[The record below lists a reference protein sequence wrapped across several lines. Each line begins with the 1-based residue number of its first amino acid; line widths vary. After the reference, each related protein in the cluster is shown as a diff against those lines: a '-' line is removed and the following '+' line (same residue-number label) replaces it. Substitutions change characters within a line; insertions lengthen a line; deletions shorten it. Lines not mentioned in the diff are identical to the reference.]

1 MTSRVT
7 SRHPFKYCQ
16 MQFLVVTFLLTSL
29 IHIFSLHGRKML
41 ETIDQSEFEGF
52 EYINPLLMSSEECV

>member
-1 MTSRVT
+1 MWKNFQNIIEVRYYKNIVMSIDNT
-7 SRHPFKYCQ
+7 F
-16 MQFLVVTFLLTSL
+16 FLCFVY
-29 IHIFSLHGRKML
+29 RKVL

>member
-1 MTSRVT
+1 MNSFTIIYMDINS
-7 SRHPFKYCQ
+7 S
-16 MQFLVVTFLLTSL
+16 FLHF
-29 IHIFSLHGRKML
+29 FCDRKIL